1 MQNLKLTEVK
11 KIFPRMTQL
20 VSAYSEIHTL
30 VCYTLSR
37 LLSLLYSSVGCEQEK
52 VLFMHLL
59 FHCPLQ
65 APIAQPVEWSIAQP
79 VEWFCG
85 GSAKKYTFLL
95 WFYVLE
101 QILNETVHLPHVLLM
116 SFKLMEDLK

>member
-65 APIAQPVEWSIAQP
+65 APIAQPVEW
-79 VEWFCG
+79 FCG
-85 GSAKKYTFLL
+85 GSTKKHIFLL
-95 WFYVLE
+95 WFYMLE
-101 QILNETVHLPHVLLM
+101 EILNETGCISLL
-116 SFKLMEDLK
+116 SC